1 MKHHYKIPGNIKL
14 SNYDINSTVSIKSV
28 FGNMIV
34 NKNMVVTGIIYA
46 LILGH
51 LYILIHK

>member
-1 MKHHYKIPGNIKL
+1 MKHHYKIPCNIKL
-14 SNYDINSTVSIKSV
+14 SNHDMLQSV

-34 NKNMVVTGIIYA
+34 NNNMVVTGIIYA

-51 LYILIHK
+51 LYIHK